1 MGLGNKLNRAFS
13 SLGNKT
19 NKITNSIGNKT
30 SNILKEVKGVV
41 NVLEKKA
48 GQFENTANN
57 AYADASKI
65 VNKIPEYN
73 EKLIGAGNTI
83 IKKSGGIT
91 DALRKSTMVGDK
103 IIQGAIALGGKDIPI
118 VGSAL
123 SLAGK
128 ASSQLARGTN
138 KLDDARDKAQN
149 KLDKYA
155 EVSRGTI
162 GDIEKMNRRKKEEMA
177 RANETGDLN
186 FV

>member
-1 MGLGNKLNRAFS
+1 MNKAFNSIGNKV
-13 SLGNKT
+13 
-19 NKITNSIGNKT
+19 NKISTNLGNKT
-30 SNILKEVKGVV
+30 SNILKEVKDVG

-48 GQFENTANN
+48 GQIENTAIN

-65 VNKIPEYN
+65 VNKIPQYN

-83 IKKSGGIT
+83 IRKSGGIT

-103 IIQGAIALGGKDIPI
+103 IIQGAIALGGKDVPI
-118 VGSAL
+118 LGSAL

-138 KLDDARDKAQN
+138 KLDQARDTAQN
-149 KLDKYA
+149 KLDKYS

-162 GDIEKMNRRKKEEMA
+162 GDIEKMNQRKKQEMV
-177 RANETGDLN
+177 RASETGDLN